1 MLVLPGDPKEGGGG
15 QGIWWNAAKHRLF
28 LQSAGVWSVVA
39 EIGKESR

>member
-15 QGIWWNAAKHRLF
+15 QGIWGNAAKHRLF
-28 LQSAGVWSVVA
+28 LQTAGVCSVVA